1 MHPVLFRLGSVFVP
15 AYGALAAIGVL
26 LALLLTQ
33 RTARSAGMDPNRVW
47 NLCIVILFTALIG
60 SRVLLIVVNWSILRR
75 HPMWIL
81 GLAMIHHP
89 VLATAG
95 ATLALL
101 AGWVYARRNHMP
113 LRTTADVLAAPL
125 ALGLAFEQIGAL
137 LAGSGYGTGTRLPW
151 AVVYTSP
158 LAARWSGVP
167 IGIPVHPVQAY
178 VALAFL
184 GIALCGLLWLQH
196 RRQHGDAAGLC
207 LMTAGVALFITEFW
221 RDPVGRGA
229 MLGGLLRGPQVAAI
243 ILVFT
248 GALLLVERKS
258 QRVHRSPF
266 LAPQPSQT
274 GPKETLH
281 G

>member
-101 AGWVYARRNHMP
+101 AGWVYARRSVRMQDQAREAPREH
-113 LRTTADVLAAPL
+113 RRWFEAACD
-125 ALGLAFEQIGAL
+125 FGAL